1 MKFNVYKYEEVT
13 SSVKQSITIQLETEE
28 IDLIKRY
35 ATEENRS
42 VSSWIRLQI
51 LRELN
56 KNKHDLTDYNRD

>member
-1 MKFNVYKYEEVT
+1 MEFNVYKYEEVT

-56 KNKHDLTDYNRD
+56 KNKHDSTDYNRD

>member
-56 KNKHDLTDYNRD
+56 KNKHDPTDYNRE